1 MVVKKVYA
9 DSPAAK
15 AGIKVGD
22 TIESVKATNVESG
35 KDLAKAL
42 AKAGVGTKLT
52 FTVKRDGKS
61 EELTVQL
68 GKGL

>member
-1 MVVKKVYA
+1 M
-9 DSPAAK
+9 
-15 AGIKVGD
+15 
-22 TIESVKATNVESG
+22 IEGVKAVTVESG

-52 FTVKRDGKS
+52 FTVKRGDKS
-61 EELTVQL
+61 EEMKVEL